1 MNFAKLQYRASEA
14 GITIA
19 DLIVSTAITAVISA
33 GMLTAITTL
42 QKSAAASQ
50 HYSESQVRQARI
62 LDYVAR
68 DLRRALSV
76 AVDTTAGGERITV
89 NIPDYYD
96 TEGRPREPIIAGS
109 GIAYGAAGASIPI
122 SYYRRAGTF
131 YRNVNG
137 TENALA
143 TNVDDFDADFTDSGK
158 QTVSVK
164 ITFTPRYRFSGKE
177 VSTLREGTAA
187 SATTL
192 LRNKRH

>member
-1 MNFAKLQYRASEA
+1 MNLTKLLHRASRA
-14 GITIA
+14 GITIP
-19 DLIVSTAITAVISA
+19 DLIVSTAITAVLAA
-33 GMLTAITTL
+33 GMLTTITTL
-42 QKSAAASQ
+42 QKSTAASL

-62 LDYVAR
+62 LDHVAR

-76 AVDTTAGGERITV
+76 TVDSTNGSERITV
-89 NIPDYYD
+89 TIPDYYGSD
-96 TEGRPREPIIAGS
+96 GRARDPIIVGS
-109 GIAYGAAGASIPI
+109 GIAYGGVGAAIPV
-122 SYYRRAGTF
+122 SYYQRAGTF

-137 TENALA
+137 TETALA
-143 TNVDDFDADFTDSGK
+143 SDVIDFDADFTDSGE

-164 ITFTPRYRFSGKE
+164 ITFTPRYRFGGRE